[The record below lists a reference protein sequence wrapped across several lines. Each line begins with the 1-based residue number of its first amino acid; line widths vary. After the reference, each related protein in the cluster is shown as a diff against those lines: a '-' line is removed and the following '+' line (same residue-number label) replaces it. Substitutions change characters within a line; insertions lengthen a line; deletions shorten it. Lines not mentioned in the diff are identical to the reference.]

1 MAYTIPAIAGE
12 SPVEWNGTTYYPVTD
27 WSVSANSG
35 GGESWLH
42 AAVRFLMAEGAT
54 ETSFHIVA
62 QYATYTTTG
71 SVPNTT
77 HTRNAMLIQRLN
89 TAPTTGVNQAGAEYT
104 GSNAVGKFFT
114 ALDTN
119 QRTGYPASAT
129 VTNNIV
135 WYGQPYIVTDL
146 GTVGAGVTLTSKT
159 FYSTMS
165 DVPSSAVSITGTYTT
180 PLETYAIT
188 YKSNYT
194 GGAAD
199 IVATKV
205 KNTDI
210 TISACE
216 FTRTDYHFLHWNT
229 NSGDTGTVYNPSD
242 TYATNAALTLYA
254 IWEPDHVAPYFTN
267 TPTVTRC
274 DSSGVAS
281 DEGTGLKV
289 SFTYGKDSA
298 STWTGITKKVEYK
311 LTSASTWTQA
321 LSSADNDSGTYN
333 KYTASITLDQSK
345 AYNIR
350 ITLSETFQ
358 SKTYSTSFT
367 SFISTTS
374 FGIDMYG
381 DNSVAVG
388 SSAPESIV
396 TDFAGALTLGGAWDE
411 QMILDSTNG
420 VDANLASAIL
430 AAGYTGVYNTTN
442 LLSLKKLL
450 SQVIA
455 STSGSGIKGTS
466 EFIVGTQGSS
476 TNAWTGVSE
485 QAALTDGMQITYFL
499 PYATNSSNA
508 TLNLT
513 MGDGSTTTG
522 AIPIYRYGTTRLA
535 SATYAPANSVIHMTY
550 RLAANAWYMDVDA
563 NSTYTVYNT
572 MTMTAGASTQA
583 KVADTNNSNYKLK
596 AGNLFP
602 LYWMNAN
609 TYNGKLTLNIAGT
622 GAKTLYING
631 VVSSS
636 SNKTV
641 AAGVYQCYY
650 DGTYYYINS
659 DGSIPHQALTKAT
672 SSTVGAVKPD
682 GTSTS
687 VDANGVISAVGT
699 TYDLTAALSSH
710 TWTATLAG
718 SDGSSDAASFTLAAG
733 SNVQLA
739 DSGTTVTISATDTT
753 YSDATQST
761 HGLMSAAD
769 KTKLDGIE
777 AGAKASMSGSY
788 TPAGTVSQPTFT
800 GDSMTS
806 TGSFKPEGSIT
817 ITQKNTG
824 TANYTPA
831 GTVSQPSF
839 TGTAGSVSV
848 TGTPSGSVS
857 ISTASTGTANYTPA
871 GTVSQPTFT
880 GTSFTSTGSYKP
892 EGTVSTPTISVKTAG
907 STTSVNSMTG
917 QGTLPTLSI
926 TVSGE
931 KLTFTLNQGTLP
943 TYAAVTV
950 KNGDAAYQSTQPT
963 FSGTSKSVSV
973 SGTATGSVSQPTF
986 SGTGVV
992 LTASFSGSST
1002 TSTGTFTPSGTVSQ
1016 PSFTGTGAVLEG
1028 TFSGTSKTV
1037 SVTGT
1042 PSGTVSQPTFTGTA
1056 ATINVS

>member
-12 SPVEWNGTTYYPVTD
+12 SPVLWNGTTYYPVTD
-27 WSVSANSG
+27 WTISANSG

-229 NSGDTGTVYNPSD
+229 NSGGTGTTYNPSD

-274 DSSGVAS
+274 DSSGVVS

-381 DNSVAVG
+381 DNSVAIG
-388 SSAPESIV
+388 SSAPESISN
-396 TDFAGALTLGGAWDE
+396 DFAGAMTLGGAWDE

-499 PYATNSSNA
+499 PYATNSSDA

-535 SATYAPANSVIHMTY
+535 SSTYAPANSVIHMTY

-572 MTMTAGASTQA
+572 MTMTTGASTQA
-583 KVADTNNSNYKLK
+583 KVANTNNSNYKLK

-609 TYNGKLTLNIAGT
+609 TYNGALTLNIAGT

-636 SNKTV
+636 TNKTV

-659 DGSIPHQALTKAT
+659 DGSVPHQALTKAT

-682 GTSTS
+682 GTTTT
-687 VDANGVISAVGT
+687 VDANGTI
-699 TYDLTAALSSH
+699 TAK
-710 TWTATLAG
+710 
-718 SDGSSDAASFTLAAG
+718 
-733 SNVQLA
+733 
-739 DSGTTVTISATDTT
+739 DTT
-753 YSDATQST
+753 YTVTTGSVGSASAGTAI
-761 HGLMSAAD
+761 AAD
-769 KTKLDGIE
+769 DI
-777 AGAKASMSGSY
+777 
-788 TPAGTVSQPTFT
+788 
-800 GDSMTS
+800 TS
-806 TGSFKPEGSIT
+806 WS
-817 ITQKNTG
+817 
-824 TANYTPA
+824 
-831 GTVSQPSF
+831 
-839 TGTAGSVSV
+839 AGSVPSLSYTSRSIPNV
-848 TGTPSGSVS
+848 TGV
-857 ISTASTGTANYTPA
+857 
-871 GTVSQPTFT
+871 
-880 GTSFTSTGSYKP
+880 
-892 EGTVSTPTISVKTAG
+892 
-907 STTSVNSMTG
+907 
-917 QGTLPTLSI
+917 GTLPSLTMS
-926 TVSGE
+926 VSGE
-931 KLTFTLNQGTLP
+931 KLTFMFSQGTLP
-943 TYAAVTV
+943 TL
-950 KNGDAAYQSTQPT
+950 
-963 FSGTSKSVSV
+963 
-973 SGTATGSVSQPTF
+973 GTAISADDITAWDAGSAPSL
-986 SGTGVV
+986 GY
-992 LTASFSGSST
+992 TARSIPNIS
-1002 TSTGTFTPSGTVSQ
+1002 V
-1016 PSFTGTGAVLEG
+1016 
-1028 TFSGTSKTV
+1028 TSKTV
-1037 SVTGT
+1037 VTAVT
-1042 PSGTVSQPTFTGTA
+1042 E
-1056 ATINVS
+1056 N